1 MTQPQAA
8 REVWRGLA
16 CTRITLPNGDSV
28 RVSDFGAQVLSWR
41 SRGHERMFCS
51 ERAVVDGSAAIRGGV
66 PVCFPQFNARGPLPK
81 HGLARR
87 TTWQY
92 QSAEVQ
98 GEAITARWQWDAA
111 APLHTD
117 FPHALRAE
125 LAVTLSAD
133 QLQITLSATNTGDT
147 AFAFTGALHSYLAVQ
162 GADIAALHGL
172 DGAAFWDAA
181 KGFAP
186 AIQPGAVALG
196 EEVDRVYVR
205 AAQPLE
211 LRDAAGTLR
220 ISQDAAWPET
230 VVWNPGPALCIS
242 LGDMQPTD
250 WMRML
255 CVEAAAINQPVALH
269 PGQHWQAAQIL
280 QVVG

>member
-1 MTQPQAA
+1 M
-8 REVWRGLA
+8 
-16 CTRITLPNGDSV
+16 
-28 RVSDFGAQVLSWR
+28 
-41 SRGHERMFCS
+41 
-51 ERAVVDGSAAIRGGV
+51 
-66 PVCFPQFNARGPLPK
+66 
-81 HGLARR
+81 
-87 TTWQY
+87 
-92 QSAEVQ
+92 
-98 GEAITARWQWDAA
+98 
-111 APLHTD
+111 
-117 FPHALRAE
+117 
-125 LAVTLSAD
+125 
-133 QLQITLSATNTGDT
+133 
-147 AFAFTGALHSYLAVQ
+147 
-162 GADIAALHGL
+162 
-172 DGAAFWDAA
+172 
-181 KGFAP
+181 
-186 AIQPGAVALG
+186 
-196 EEVDRVYVR
+196 DRVYAR